1 MVSRVGRNENILIL
15 MTPLKNSDFL
25 FSVGHKRSYNSA
37 YDSNSESVASENQF
51 LQMRTLLHLGIN
63 VKIGH

>member
-1 MVSRVGRNENILIL
+1 
-15 MTPLKNSDFL
+15 MTPLKNSDFW
-25 FSVGHKRSYNSA
+25 FSIGHKRSYNSA
-37 YDSNSESVASENQF
+37 YDSNAESVASENQF